1 LKNPIKQLFGQ
12 TAVYGLGIVLPRLLN
27 YLLLTPFY
35 TRVFEKAA
43 YGVITELYAYV
54 VFLLVIL
61 TYGMETGYFRFA
73 SNSGKKE
80 KVYTTVLGSLFTTSL
95 LFIIALWLWSGPVSS
110 AIGYEH
116 HPEYIRWLAI
126 IVGIDAFTSIPFAR
140 IRLLNKPVKYAL
152 IRLVEVGVNISLN
165 LFFLYYCPRHID
177 SELISLIYNENIGVG
192 YVLISNL
199 MASSLKLLLLVP
211 EISAAFRSTFDRSLL
226 KQVLRY
232 SYPLLIAGLAG
243 TVNEALDRILLK
255 HLISPDLNPMEQ
267 LGIYG
272 ANYKLAVLMTLF
284 VQMFKYAAE
293 PFFFSKSEE
302 KNARKLYADVMT
314 FFVVAGLFIFLL
326 VTLYL
331 DYFILFIGS
340 GFREGVHIVPVVLAA
355 NLIMGIFFNLS
366 IWYKLTNKTHFGA
379 ILVLLG
385 AAITIVVNLLFIPRY
400 GYVAS
405 AWAHLVCYSTM
416 VLLSFVWSRKH
427 FPIPY
432 RTGRILAYMALAGL
446 IYVINELFLQN
457 SEGIGKLLPLLLLGG
472 FGAIVVRRERLTFIK
487 YKTERSD
494 GS

>member
-1 LKNPIKQLFGQ
+1 MKNPIKQLFGQ

-35 TRVFEKAA
+35 TRVFEKAT

-54 VFLLVIL
+54 VFFLVIL

-73 SNSGKKE
+73 SNSEKKE
-80 KVYTTVLGSLFTTSL
+80 KVYSTVLGSLFVTSF
-95 LFIIALWLWSGPVSS
+95 LFIIAMQVWAGPVSN
-110 AIGYEH
+110 AIGYDQ
-116 HPEYIRWLAI
+116 HPEYIKWLAF

-140 IRLLNKPVKYAL
+140 IRLLNRPLKYAL
-152 IRLVEVGVNISLN
+152 IRLVEVSVNIGLN
-165 LFFLYYCPRHID
+165 LFFLFYCPRHTD
-177 SELISLIYNENIGVG
+177 SELVSVIYNESIGVG

-199 MASSLKLLLLVP
+199 IASSLKLLLLVP
-211 EISAAFRSTFDRSLL
+211 EIAAAFRSAFDRSLL
-226 KQVLRY
+226 KEVIRY

-255 HLISPDLNPMEQ
+255 HLISPDQNPMEQ

-284 VQMFKYAAE
+284 VQMFRYAAE

-355 NLIMGIFFNLS
+355 NLVMGIFFNLS

-379 ILVLLG
+379 ILVLIG

-405 AWAHLVCYSTM
+405 AWAHLLCYSTM
-416 VLLSFVWSRKH
+416 VVLSYAWSRKH

-432 RTGRILAYMALAGL
+432 RTGRIVAYIALAGF
-446 IYVINELFLQN
+446 IYVINELFLQDIQ
-457 SEGIGKLLPLLLLGG
+457 GLGKLWPLLLLGV
-472 FGAIVVRRERLTFIK
+472 FGVIVVWKERKTFND
-487 YKTERSD
+487 YKPD
-494 GS
+494 